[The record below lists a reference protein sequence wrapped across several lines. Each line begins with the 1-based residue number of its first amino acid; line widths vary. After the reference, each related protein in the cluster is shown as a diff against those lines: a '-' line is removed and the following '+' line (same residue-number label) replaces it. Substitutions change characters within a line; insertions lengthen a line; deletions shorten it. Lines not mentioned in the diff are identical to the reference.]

1 MEIILLIF
9 FFLFTKGERKFLSPE
24 CCSALSHVKDTG
36 RCWESGSQPDVNALS
51 LKQLETQPMWSREVL
66 SSTTLGKSTFLFGP
80 SYHGHWEV
88 AGYSTQ
94 GLRSLNSHQYPGS

>member
-36 RCWESGSQPDVNALS
+36 RCRESGSQPDVNALS
-51 LKQLETQPMWSREVL
+51 LKQLETLPMWSRKVI
-66 SSTTLGKSTFLFGP
+66 SSAVLGKSTFLFGP
-80 SYHGHWEV
+80 SYGGHWEV

-94 GLRSLNSHQYPGS
+94 DLSSIIHGCQKP